1 MWARDMCLAWG
12 HAGLRALL
20 SRKVLRI
27 RSRRGVEIAFNHKN
41 DEIIVEVSEEPWR
54 TAAEGAPCRIPRPA
68 GSLLQLPH
76 HQESV
81 TKSISPFVGLA
92 PCSRP

>member
-27 RSRRGVEIAFNHKN
+27 RSRRSVEIAFNHKN
-41 DEIIVEVSEEPWR
+41 GEIIVEVI
-54 TAAEGAPCRIPRPA
+54 AAEICR
-68 GSLLQLPH
+68 
-76 HQESV
+76 SV
-81 TKSISPFVGLA
+81 IDFGHDVLGGQ
-92 PCSRP
+92 